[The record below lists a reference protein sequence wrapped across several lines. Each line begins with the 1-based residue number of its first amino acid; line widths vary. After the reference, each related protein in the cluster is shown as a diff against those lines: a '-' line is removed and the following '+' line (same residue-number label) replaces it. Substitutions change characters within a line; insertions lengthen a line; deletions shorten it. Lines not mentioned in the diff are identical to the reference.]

1 MVVETANGYCIDFEF
16 HKTNTTEEIILRN
29 IQYAVN
35 FRLEKKEYIKS
46 YVISL
51 ADAKRSIKKAKIG
64 PDLEIEIPFIFFKDY
79 NGDEI
84 LKNIKNKIEKHINI
98 DEYDLF
104 NLILIPFMKHEKS
117 DYEITKELIYLVN
130 EMELKEEQQYQI
142 KACQIILVDIFIPKN
157 EKKKMIKVVNMGSE
171 FLENYEK
178 ELIQN
183 AEPRKNNPIHRTKP
197 RSNQKTIKINSEKK
211 HRHLYTNTSTTR
223 NLQNIYQIITLNHQ
237 SYKRS

>member
-183 AEPRKNNPIHRTKP
+183 AEKKGKKEGRKEGRKEGKIEEKERFAKKLKEDNIPLKKIIQYTGL
-197 RSNQKTIKINSEKK
+197 SLGVIKK
-211 HRHLYTNTSTTR
+211 L
-223 NLQNIYQIITLNHQ
+223 
-237 SYKRS
+237 